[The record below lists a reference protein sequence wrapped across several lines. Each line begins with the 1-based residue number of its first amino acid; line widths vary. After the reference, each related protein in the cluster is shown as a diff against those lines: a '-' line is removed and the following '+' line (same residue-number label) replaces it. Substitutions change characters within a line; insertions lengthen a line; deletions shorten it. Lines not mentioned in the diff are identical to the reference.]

1 MEKTIAILD
10 SDSIYASR
18 FMEFI
23 KNRKEYDFEIL
34 AFTRYDSFEDYRK
47 LHMIEILLAEEE
59 FISDEF
65 PKENINYIYILSEKP
80 GSKNAVGYPGIFKY
94 QQVREI
100 MNEVL
105 SDYIKNENVK
115 ESSRIRGGLRIISI
129 FSPIPN
135 DRKAAF
141 AWSVAINL
149 SERKKVLFIP
159 FKLFSVPCL
168 LNLEGNSQ
176 ELSEFIYFLK
186 ENNPDMIAKLK
197 ILLRYSGNLSCLSG
211 LTHGFDALSIN
222 KEDMDKF
229 LQELEANTDYEAAVF
244 YIEIYS
250 EAMMELV
257 KKSDTVFLP
266 VEENEYERMVFHEWK
281 RQIELTGIS
290 YQQERFIEVKLQ
302 VPNDQKYYGT
312 SIEELKKRPI
322 WFQAEQYCQD

>member
-1 MEKTIAILD
+1 MEKTMAILD

-18 FMEFI
+18 FMEYI

-34 AFTRYDSFEDYRK
+34 AFTRYECFEDYRK
-47 LHMIEILLAEEE
+47 LHRIELLLTDEE
-59 FISDEF
+59 FASEEF
-65 PKENINYIYILSEKP
+65 PKENINYIYILSDKP
-80 GSKNAVGYPGIFKY
+80 GPMNATGYPSVFKY

-100 MNEVL
+100 MNEIL
-105 SDYIKNENVK
+105 SDYAKSENAK
-115 ESSRIRGGLRIISI
+115 ESSRIRGGLHIISI
-129 FSPIPN
+129 FSPMPN

-159 FKLFSVPCL
+159 FKLFPVPCL
-168 LNLEGNSQ
+168 LNLECNSQ

-186 ENNPDMIAKLK
+186 ENNPDMIVKLK
-197 ILLRYSGNLSCLSG
+197 TLLRYNGNLSSLSG
-211 LTHGFDALSIN
+211 LVHGFDALSIN
-222 KEDMDKF
+222 KEDIDKF

-250 EAMMELV
+250 EAMMELI

-266 VEENEYERMVFHEWK
+266 VEENEYERMVLHEWK
-281 RQIELTGIS
+281 RQIEFTGIS
-290 YQQERFIEVKLQ
+290 YQRERFIEVKLQ

-312 SIEELKKRPI
+312 SIEELKKSPI
-322 WFQAEQYCQD
+322 WSLVEQYSQN